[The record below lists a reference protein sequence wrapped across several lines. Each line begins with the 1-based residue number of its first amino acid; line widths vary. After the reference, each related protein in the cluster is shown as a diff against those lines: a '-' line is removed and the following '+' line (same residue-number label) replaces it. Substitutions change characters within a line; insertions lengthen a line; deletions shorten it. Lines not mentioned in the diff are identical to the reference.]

1 MNVSLATPV
10 LAWKTSE
17 TRENYTLLFQV
28 GKSDLVFFPWISELD
43 TVFFCPAYD
52 RRWSNDRI
60 LSMTSQLIC
69 PKLILLLFHILIS
82 VVILVDVIFVVALV
96 VTVDVY
102 IKFNNNTSTLW
113 IIYSHP
119 CSRNELVSI
128 ILDQENN
135 TRGLSGITK
144 HNPSRIQL
152 SKQFPQFSCQIVW
165 CSSWKYEKWDERKM
179 ENRGIQ

>member
-1 MNVSLATPV
+1 
-10 LAWKTSE
+10 
-17 TRENYTLLFQV
+17 
-28 GKSDLVFFPWISELD
+28 
-43 TVFFCPAYD
+43 
-52 RRWSNDRI
+52 
-60 LSMTSQLIC
+60 MTSQLIR

-82 VVILVDVIFVVALV
+82 VVILVDVIFVVALVVV

-144 HNPSRIQL
+144 HNPSQIQL
-152 SKQFPQFSCQIVW
+152 SKQFPQFRCQIV
-165 CSSWKYEKWDERKM
+165 
-179 ENRGIQ
+179 